1 MTPRNE
7 QPILSRLTIR
17 DWLMVAGICLT
28 IVASILIPGYKAY
41 QDHDR
46 KLVRLE
52 TQMEQ
57 VMRVCATTHRA
68 SAKAVPQ

>member
-1 MTPRNE
+1 MPRE
-7 QPILSRLTIR
+7 QQPILSRLTVR

-28 IVASILIPGYKAY
+28 IVGSILVPGYRAF
-41 QDHDR
+41 QEHDR

-57 VMRVCATTHRA
+57 VMRLCATSHRA
-68 SAKAVPQ
+68 SAVEVPQ